1 MVICLCRDRREVTR
15 YTMSRVGKNPINIPS
30 GVDVKLQGNLIT
42 VKGPKGELKWNFSSG
57 MRVDVQDK
65 NIVVERPSD
74 TKQFRALHGTTRS
87 IIANMVNG
95 ISTGYEK
102 VLEINGVGYR
112 AQVQGQ
118 KINFIL
124 GYSHPIEFQ
133 LPEGITAEVDKKQ
146 VLLTLRGI
154 DKHLIGQVAANI
166 RSLRPPNVYKGK
178 GIRFAGEV
186 IKLKVGKA
194 GK

>member
-1 MVICLCRDRREVTR
+1 
-15 YTMSRVGKNPINIPS
+15 MSRVGKNPINIPS

-57 MRVDVQDK
+57 MKVDVQDK